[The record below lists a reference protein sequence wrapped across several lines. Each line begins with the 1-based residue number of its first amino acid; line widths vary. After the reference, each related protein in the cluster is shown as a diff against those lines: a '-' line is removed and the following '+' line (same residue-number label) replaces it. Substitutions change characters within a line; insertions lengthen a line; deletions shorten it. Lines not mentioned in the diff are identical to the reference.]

1 MIQAEKIESRTM
13 KSRLC
18 FLSMLYRQK
27 SILSLVLI
35 FSFAISTQDIKA
47 KVELPSLLSSG
58 MIVQR
63 GEPVRLWGVADP
75 GETVV
80 VSAVCWENG
89 VEASI
94 GEENVIA
101 DYNGKW
107 AVELPA
113 LKAGGPYEITVND
126 VTLKNILSGDV
137 FLCSGQ
143 SNMELPVRRVMD
155 RFADE
160 IEAYSSDVI
169 REFRVPSETEFHE
182 PRENFNGGSWKPATI
197 GNVMEFSAL
206 GYFIAKS
213 LDSRSGV
220 PVGIINA
227 SWGGTPIEAW
237 MSEESLAPIS
247 PRAINEKRIYE
258 NDAYREHIKTL
269 EKENHIRWN
278 EALYR
283 GDAGIN
289 GAIKWYNTEFD
300 DSKWNGVDILSDTMP
315 SWSNDGL
322 NPVNGS
328 HWFRKNITLSEAQ
341 AKESAVLRLGCMV
354 DADSVYVNGVFVGST
369 SYQYPPR
376 IYSIPE
382 GVLKDG
388 ENNITIRLFS
398 HCDGPRFVKEK
409 PYKLIVGRDSIN
421 LDGRWR
427 YHLGAPMPPA
437 PDMEFYCYKPTV
449 LYNAMIHPLASLKLA
464 GVVWYQGESN
474 VSRRNEY
481 RRLLEAMIKDW
492 RDLFGNNDLPFYVV
506 ELADFLHPNDKEGR
520 KAWAEMRMA
529 QAEAAQALSG
539 VVLIRNSDLGEWND
553 IHPLDKKTLATRVV
567 DEIVLRM
574 R

>member
-1 MIQAEKIESRTM
+1 M
-13 KSRLC
+13 KSCLC
-18 FLSMLYRQK
+18 FLSILYRQK
-27 SILSLVLI
+27 SLLSLALI
-35 FSFAISTQDIKA
+35 FSFAIFAQDIKA
-47 KVELPSLLSSG
+47 KVMLPSLLSSG

-63 GEPVRLWGVADP
+63 DEPVRLWGVADS

-80 VSAVCWENG
+80 VRNICLENG
-89 VEASI
+89 IETSI
-94 GEENVIA
+94 GEEKTIA
-101 DYNGKW
+101 DSNGKW

-113 LKAGGPYEITVND
+113 LDAGGPYTITIND
-126 VTLKNILSGDV
+126 IILKNVLSGDV

-169 REFRVPSETEFHE
+169 REFRVPLETEFHE
-182 PRENFNGGSWKPATI
+182 PHEKFNGGSWKSATT
-197 GNVMEFSAL
+197 GNVMELSAL

-213 LDSRSGV
+213 LNARSGV

-258 NDAYREHIKTL
+258 NDAYREHIKKQ

-289 GAIKWYNTEFD
+289 GAIKWYNPEFD
-300 DSKWNGVDILSDTMP
+300 DSMWNNVDILSDTIP
-315 SWSNDGL
+315 SWANDGI

-328 HWFRKNITLSEAQ
+328 HWFRKNITLSAAQ

-354 DADSVYVNGVFVGST
+354 DADSVYVNGVLVGST

-376 IYSIPE
+376 IYPIPE
-382 GVLKDG
+382 DVLKKG

-398 HCDGPRFVKEK
+398 HHGDARFVKEK
-409 PYKLIVGRDSIN
+409 PYKLIVGKDSIN
-421 LDGRWR
+421 LEGKWR
-427 YHLGAPMPPA
+427 YHLGAPMPSA

-449 LYNAMIHPLASLKLA
+449 LYNAMIHPLAGLKLA

-481 RRLLEAMIKDW
+481 SRLLDAMIKDW
-492 RDLFGNNDLPFYVV
+492 RDLFGNNDLPFYIV
-506 ELADFLHPNDKEGR
+506 ELADFLHPSDREGR
-520 KAWAEMRMA
+520 MAWAEMRMA
-529 QAEAAQALSG
+529 QAEAARALPG
-539 VVLIRNSDLGEWND
+539 VALIRNSDLGEWND
-553 IHPLDKKTLATRVV
+553 IHPLDKKTLATRIV
-567 DEIVLRM
+567 DEVMSRKK
-574 R
+574 